1 MSFYDSVVCFINCH
15 LPAGQKKAEAR
26 LQAIQDIHEKAFQ

>member
-1 MSFYDSVVCFINCH
+1 MNFYDSVVCFINCH

-26 LQAIQDIHEKAFQ
+26 ITAIDDIHNKAFQ